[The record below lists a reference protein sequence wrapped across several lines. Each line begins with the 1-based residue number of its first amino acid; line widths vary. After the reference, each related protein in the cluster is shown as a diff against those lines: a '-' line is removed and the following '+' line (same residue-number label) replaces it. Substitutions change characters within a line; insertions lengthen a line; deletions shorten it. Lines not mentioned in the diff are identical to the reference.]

1 MFAPSGDGG
10 GLVLTGMQGPTAL
23 VPRPTSAMPLL
34 PMTCITANNNESAA
48 KKRIF
53 RDGIWALASPGV
65 SVFGMLDI
73 VVNDVQP
80 VHALIRP
87 AFHFFK
93 RPDKRP
99 TCLPREANAF
109 VVFSFSQNSSGHLS
123 ATLMRVFQSESSSC
137 RANATMTPMM

>member
-10 GLVLTGMQGPTAL
+10 IGIDRDTG
-23 VPRPTSAMPLL
+23 
-34 PMTCITANNNESAA
+34 ANSLSTPAYFGYAA
-48 KKRIF
+48 ASHDLHHSQQQRKCGKETNF

-73 VVNDVQP
+73 VVNDVQA

-93 RPDKRP
+93 QPDKRP

>member
-1 MFAPSGDGG
+1 
-10 GLVLTGMQGPTAL
+10 
-23 VPRPTSAMPLL
+23 MPLL

-48 KKRIF
+48 KKRIL
-53 RDGIWALASPGV
+53 GMAPWALASPGV

-73 VVNDVQP
+73 VVNDVQA

-93 RPDKRP
+93 QPDKRP